1 MSEAVNWQ
9 LILEN
14 WCIEFDVPRTYLPD
28 ILANPKVTPMIRGYA
43 FEYNVMTALRGLL
56 STETWKVEK
65 LVMNAQDGLHDNDVL
80 VHHIASGIDIR
91 IECKLAKKGSFR
103 TRKDNPECQVKC
115 MRSRTLGEGKLP
127 GRAQELGVSVDH
139 LRSHS
144 DNYTPAEFDY
154 VVSGLSNAFYSTDEE
169 SLEYI
174 WSPSK
179 DAETFLRNYLP
190 NQQLSTKEIAA
201 GYFLLAQSENLTPD
215 GSGVKCSRRSCSM
228 KDTCKFIPNYPVVT
242 FSKNDFKP
250 NAPWFEISSMEQDF
264 LNFVTKKI
272 TLPSKNNS

>member
-1 MSEAVNWQ
+1 MSESVDWQ

-14 WCIEFDVPRTYLPD
+14 WCIEFDVPQTYLPN

-43 FEYNVMTALRGLL
+43 FEYNVMTALRNLL
-56 STETWKVEK
+56 PAEIWKVEK

-80 VHHIASGIDIR
+80 VHHKTSGINIR

-103 TRKDNPECQVKC
+103 IRKDNPECQVKC

-144 DNYTPAEFDY
+144 DNYTPGEFDY
-154 VVSGLSNAFYSTDEE
+154 VVSGLSNAFYSTDED

-174 WSPSK
+174 WAPSN
-179 DAETFLRNYLP
+179 DAESFLRSYGSNPHLT
-190 NQQLSTKEIAA
+190 TKEIAS
-201 GYFLLAQSENLTPD
+201 GYFLLAKSEDLTPF

-228 KDTCKFIPNYPVVT
+228 KDTCKFIPNYPVVS
-242 FSKNDFKP
+242 FSKHDYKP
-250 NAPWFEISSMEQDF
+250 IDPWFEFEKIEQNF
-264 LNFVTKKI
+264 LNFVTQKVI
-272 TLPSKNNS
+272 